1 MSAMMDTLTTFAAPA
16 VAEFEAAGLEGW
28 HLSAVQIGQSVIFA
42 RDTAKDL
49 GAAYLEF
56 RAREPES
63 SRWAHEV
70 PFMVA
75 MTGPTLAAVLEK
87 ARARGWGP

>member
-1 MSAMMDTLTTFAAPA
+1 MSAMMDTMTTFAAPA
-16 VAEFEAAGLEGW
+16 VAEFEAAGLDGW

-49 GAAYLEF
+49 GVAYLEF

-70 PFMVA
+70 PFMVP
-75 MTGPTLAAVLEK
+75 MTGPTLAVVLEK
-87 ARARGWGP
+87 ARAHGWKP